1 MGAGSLKRDVVA
13 SQPDVSLSVAE
24 RDVLIMSTCSTVVPK
39 LVAEDLPIFR
49 SLIQGGFVRHAG
61 SDEAASRGNVL
72 STVWCPLCVPS
83 GVFPGCDVTALE
95 EASLR
100 ARIAAIC
107 EQRMIVAAEEW
118 TGKVLQLK
126 QVRRA
131 TTPYGWFEL
140 T

>member
-1 MGAGSLKRDVVA
+1 MR
-13 SQPDVSLSVAE
+13 
-24 RDVLIMSTCSTVVPK
+24 
-39 LVAEDLPIFR
+39 
-49 SLIQGGFVRHAG
+49 
-61 SDEAASRGNVL
+61 AASRGNVL

-131 TTPYGWFEL
+131 NIPYHWFDGGGSLDRQTVGSMHEKKGE
-140 T
+140 